1 MKLESLNLTRGYS
14 GDQPLHGKA
23 VFSTPDDHK
32 IEVNLSETDCIA
44 IVEIVAET
52 IASIG
57 KQAAEAL
64 TADALRFTA
73 IEHKP
78 DDRDPN
84 IA

>member
-14 GDQPLHGKA
+14 NDKPLHGKA

-44 IVEIVAET
+44 IVEIVAEA

-78 DDRDPN
+78 DDKF
-84 IA
+84 

>member
-14 GDQPLHGKA
+14 GEKPLHGKA

-32 IEVNLSETDCIA
+32 IEVNLSEANAIA
-44 IVEIVAET
+44 IVEICAEA

-73 IEHKP
+73 IEHQPEDKF
-78 DDRDPN
+78 
-84 IA
+84 